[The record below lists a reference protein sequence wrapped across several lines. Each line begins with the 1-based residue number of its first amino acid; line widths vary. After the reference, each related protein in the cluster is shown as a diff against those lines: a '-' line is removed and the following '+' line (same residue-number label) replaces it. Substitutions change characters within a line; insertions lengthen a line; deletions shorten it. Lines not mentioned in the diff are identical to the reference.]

1 MKLAKKIVCSV
12 GVVIALITG
21 GATLGTHSVA
31 PTGQIV
37 IANEALGELRISPKG
52 LAIVG
57 NMEGCRLDPYTCP
70 SGLTTNGI
78 GNTHDVPDLIITMNQ
93 VAKDWVKN
101 LQGAERC
108 IARAE
113 KQSGVALSQGQ
124 FDAFVSFAFNT
135 GCPRFERNRNGTKT
149 RIYSH
154 LLASRYEQAC
164 NQLPRWVYGAGKKLP
179 GLVKRRRA
187 EHARCMEVD

>member
-1 MKLAKKIVCSV
+1 MKLAKKVVCSV

-21 GATLGTHSVA
+21 GVTLGSNSVA
-31 PTGQIV
+31 PTGQVV
-37 IANEALGELRISPKG
+37 IANEGLGELRISPKG

-57 NMEGCRLDPYTCP
+57 NMEGCRLEPYACP

-78 GNTHDVPDLIITMNQ
+78 GNTHNVPSRTISMNQ

-101 LQGAERC
+101 LQDAERC
-108 IARAE
+108 ITRVE
-113 KQSGVALSQGQ
+113 KQSGLVLSQGQ

-135 GCPRFERNRNGTKT
+135 GCPRFERNPDGSQT
-149 RIYSH
+149 RIFRD
-154 LLASRYEQAC
+154 LLARRYEQAC

-187 EHARCMEVD
+187 EYERCMEVD